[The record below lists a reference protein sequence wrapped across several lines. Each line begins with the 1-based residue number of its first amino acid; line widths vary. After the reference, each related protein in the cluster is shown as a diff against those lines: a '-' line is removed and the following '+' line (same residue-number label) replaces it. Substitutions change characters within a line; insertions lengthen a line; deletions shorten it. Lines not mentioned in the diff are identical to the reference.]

1 MNIFKKLKESVT
13 GKADT
18 EPINSDSIVNDEAID
33 GVDVRSQKIDKAE
46 IAKAKEML
54 TKYKDGKAVLEARI
68 IEEEDYYMLQF
79 NKRAKEKAGKSAD
92 GECPSSGWLFNA
104 LTNKH
109 ADAMD
114 SFPEPKCLAREK
126 SDEEEVEKLNSIL
139 PVVFEQSDFE
149 KVYSDT
155 WWYKLKHG
163 AGCYSVMWDT
173 EADNGLGNVAIR
185 KVDLLNIFWK
195 PGITD
200 LQKSPNLFTVEL
212 MDNEVLESQ
221 YPQLKGKLGED
232 SISVSKYNHD
242 ESDNSEQ
249 SLVIDWYYK
258 RKAGGKDILHYCKFV
273 GDTVLYATENDERY
287 ADVGLY
293 DHGKYPFVFD
303 VLFPEESTPIGF
315 GVIAVSRDPQT
326 YIDLLDKYIL
336 DYARKSA
343 VPRWLADESSGINE
357 EEWKDWDK
365 PIVHVQGSNPS
376 NDRYREITIPRIDS
390 IVFNERDSK
399 INELKE
405 TANNRDFSN
414 GSTASGVTSG
424 AAIATLQEA
433 GNKTSR
439 DMVKASYRAFREL
452 SYLTIE
458 LIRQFYTEERSF
470 RIKEPNGM
478 GYEYYNYSSQG
489 LSAQPVMVNTN
500 GVNVPAT
507 DANGEA
513 VVRVPIIDVIVKAQK
528 QSPFT
533 TAAQNETA
541 MNLYNAGF
549 FEPER
554 AQQAMACLEMMD
566 FEAKDKVYDYVVQG
580 QTLYNQVNQLNQQI
594 MAASQ
599 ILVGMGID
607 PMQLGLIPMMPDGQG
622 SAASGNVSTSNP
634 IVTAQSNA
642 TDTVNTAYTQKL
654 MERAKV

>member
-1 MNIFKKLKESVT
+1 MNIFRKMKESVM
-13 GKADT
+13 GKADA

-33 GVDVRSQKIDKAE
+33 GVDVRNPKIDKAE
-46 IAKAKEML
+46 IAKAKDIL

-79 NKRAKEKAGKSAD
+79 NKRAKEKAGKKAD

-126 SDEEEVEKLNSIL
+126 SDEEEVGKLNSIL

-163 AGCYSVMWDT
+163 TGCYSVMWDT

-221 YPQLKGKLGED
+221 YPELKGKLGED

-242 ESDNSEQ
+242 DSDNSEQ

-303 VLFPEESTPIGF
+303 VLFPEESTPVGF

-336 DYARKSA
+336 DYAKKST
-343 VPRWLADESSGINE
+343 VPRWLADENSGINE

-365 PIVHVQGSNPS
+365 PVVHVQGSNPS

-452 SYLTIE
+452 SYLAIE

-478 GYEYYNYSSQG
+478 GYEYYSYSSQG

-500 GVNVPAT
+500 GVNVPMT

-594 MAASQ
+594 AAASR

-607 PMQLGLIPMMPDGQG
+607 PMQLGLIPMMPDDQG
-622 SAASGNVSTSNP
+622 GAVGGNVSTSNP
-634 IVTAQSNA
+634 IVTAQNNA